1 MGISKTITVERSS
14 NYP

>member
-1 MGISKTITVERSS
+1 MGISKTLTVERSS